1 MINQKEYY
9 KLEMIDDLPAL
20 STVRASKSIKVFSL
34 MIFLIF
40 LSFVLIVIYMPWL
53 QTIPGIG
60 RVIAY
65 APLERQQNIEAPIDG
80 RIMKWYVQEGSKV
93 KNGQVVAEISDN
105 DPNYTARLKEQ
116 RNFLNDTVKA
126 AKDRADSFRV
136 LISTLEDSRRNA
148 MIAADLRVKMAME
161 RVNATRNQL
170 IAAEAAFKTSEL
182 NYQRQKSLDE
192 KGLTSTRNL
201 ELAELEYR
209 RNLSEID
216 RTKATLSSAEK
227 EVDALNSDKGK
238 IDKDGNASITNARA
252 TYSSALAE
260 IARATGE
267 MSRLDITMSRQS
279 NQVIKAARGGTIL
292 RLTVSQG
299 TEMVKA
305 GEPIAVIV
313 PDTNKRAVELLV
325 SGNDVPLIV
334 KSEDVRLQFEGWPA
348 LQFNGW
354 PSVAIGTFAGKVT
367 LVDST
372 DNGKGKFRV
381 VVTPQ
386 KESDWPDIKYLRQG
400 VRANGW
406 IIINQVPLWY
416 EMWRQFNG
424 FQPVID
430 NPEEEEKKSNDV
442 IKRKEKKD

>member
-1 MINQKEYY
+1 M
-9 KLEMIDDLPAL
+9 
-20 STVRASKSIKVFSL
+20 
-34 MIFLIF
+34 
-40 LSFVLIVIYMPWL
+40 
-53 QTIPGIG
+53 
-60 RVIAY
+60 
-65 APLERQQNIEAPIDG
+65 
-80 RIMKWYVQEGSKV
+80 
-93 KNGQVVAEISDN
+93 VV
-105 DPNYTARLKEQ
+105 
-116 RNFLNDTVKA
+116 
-126 AKDRADSFRV
+126 
-136 LISTLEDSRRNA
+136 
-148 MIAADLRVKMAME
+148 
-161 RVNATRNQL
+161 
-170 IAAEAAFKTSEL
+170 
-182 NYQRQKSLDE
+182 
-192 KGLTSTRNL
+192 GG
-201 ELAELEYR
+201 
-209 RNLSEID
+209 
-216 RTKATLSSAEK
+216 K
-227 EVDALNSDKGK
+227 EVEALNSDKGK

-252 TYSSALAE
+252 TYSSALSE

-279 NQVIKAARGGTIL
+279 NQVIKAVRGGTIL

-305 GEPIAVIV
+305 GEPIAIIV

-325 SGNDVPLIV
+325 SGNDIPLIV
-334 KSEDVRLQFEGWPA
+334 KSENVRLQFEGWPA

-386 KESDWPDIKYLRQG
+386 KESDWPNIKYLRQG

-430 NPEEEEKKSNDV
+430 NPEEEEKKSTDV